1 MNIPGR
7 IEDNNDAGNDACFK
21 KDSELKEQDLK
32 SENGS
37 ADIMSTCP
45 DGVDPNK
52 LSVVAEH
59 ERKVLSKS
67 EKEDM
72 TQGMKKCSKK
82 LSQKGKRVPQKLR
95 GRRYSL
101 RSSQDGVRVLRSMS
115 NVKSKSPAEA
125 MKPAV
130 QAVQPMT
137 KRKKKR
143 RKAQRTS
150 NDEFLASRN
159 RVRYLLTRMS
169 YEQNLIDAYSGEGWK
184 GQNLEKI
191 RPEKELERAKTQILK
206 YKLRLRDAFQRIDSL
221 LSQGKL
227 EESLFDAEGEICSED
242 ISCANCGSKDVT
254 SNNDI
259 ILCDGIC
266 DRGFHQKCLNPP
278 LLTED
283 IPPGDQG
290 WLCPACDCKV
300 DCIDLLNEFQGSDLS
315 IEDSWEKVF
324 PEAAAISNGAK
335 QYDESNFPSD
345 DSEDDNYDPNIL
357 ESHIED
363 QEEGSS
369 SEESDFTASSKD
381 SEHSKQKKQYDNLGF
396 PSDDSEDDDY
406 DPEGPDPDKDSQK
419 KLSSSDESD
428 FTSDSDDFCAEL
440 VINSGLGEVS
450 TSSLSFL
457 KPVDHGDAV
466 KSVMDSKG
474 NSVGQELCSLE
485 ADLRQEQ
492 VSPVQ
497 GKRQRCRLDYKKLY
511 EETYGKESSESSD
524 DEDWS
529 ERSAMKKGKKDE
541 HWTTC
546 EELHSTESRK
556 SSRRTGVMHKDDAA
570 RKLDLGQIQMSQAV
584 HESSPGVAH
593 QKLHSA
599 GIHDSVTRQY
609 ADARE
614 PDSSGANSSTVQK
627 KHFGPLISEKLREYF
642 NVNRYPSRETK
653 ESMAQELGLTFR
665 QISKWF
671 ESMRHSMKVSY
682 KEAYNPAAST
692 TDKISRTC
700 DPAASTTEEISRT
713 CYPVASTSENSSR
726 LARTRKK
733 IFKSDKVVENLP
745 SKQEGAKDS
754 KGALKT
760 NIGSANDISG
770 AERLKEIA
778 DSSRKKAISRELR
791 RRKSR

>member
-1 MNIPGR
+1 MNIPSR

-45 DGVDPNK
+45 DGLDPDK

-381 SEHSKQKKQYDNLGF
+381 SEHSKQKNQYDNLGF

-406 DPEGPDPDKDSQK
+406 DPEGPDPDRDSQK

-440 VINSGLGEVS
+440 VNSGLAEVS

-457 KPVDHGDAV
+457 KPVDHDDAV

-497 GKRQRCRLDYKKLY
+497 GKRQRQRERLDYKKLY

-584 HESSPGVAH
+584 HESSPGVTH

-599 GIHDSVTRQY
+599 GIHDSVARQY

-627 KHFGPLISEKLREYF
+627 KHFGPLISE
-642 NVNRYPSRETK
+642 
-653 ESMAQELGLTFR
+653 
-665 QISKWF
+665 ISKWF
-671 ESMRHSMKVSY
+671 ESTRHSMKVSC

-700 DPAASTTEEISRT
+700 DPAAST
-713 CYPVASTSENSSR
+713 SENSSR

-733 IFKSDKVVENLP
+733 IFKSDKKVVENLP

-754 KGALKT
+754 KEALKT
-760 NIGSANDISG
+760 NMGSANDISG